1 MVRDLGE
8 FGRPDAIINTSK
20 LDYASKL
27 DLTSNYKPNEIDNV
41 KPLLIIAACGG
52 ARLEFMFEQSDRE
65 KWEKC
70 FEFFKK
76 CVYEN
81 GA

>member
-8 FGRPDAIINTSK
+8 FGKPNAVIDTSK
-20 LDYASKL
+20 LHYVHKRDITDEYGDPKSL
-27 DLTSNYKPNEIDNV
+27 V
-41 KPLLIIAACGG
+41 IIAACGG
-52 ARLEFMFEQSDRE
+52 ASIEFSFEQSDKE

-76 CVYEN
+76 CAYEN
-81 GA
+81 GT